1 MWEQIR
7 SNRRR
12 SFMLAT
18 FMAAILVALGY
29 FLAEYFAPGY
39 GIAGIVIACGIWV
52 VMALT
57 TYFGGNQMFLAMA
70 KAKRIEKQDLPR
82 LYNIVEEMT
91 IASGL
96 GKMPAVYIIDDPAP
110 NAFATGRNPENA
122 AVAVTSGLVR
132 MCSRDELQ
140 GVIAHEI
147 GHIRNRDVLLMLFAG
162 VMVGAIAI
170 LAEVGLRSHWFMGG
184 RSRRSSG
191 DGGGQAI
198 IVLIAVALMILA
210 PLIAQFV
217 YFAISRKREYL
228 ADASAARYTRYPEGL
243 ASALEKIAAS
253 PTKLGSVSKVT
264 APMYIINPLQREGS
278 QAANLTSTHP
288 PITERVKILRAMG
301 GASFAAYDEA
311 FRQTKRRRAGVIPS
325 SALQDKD
332 EVEVRK
338 PTVAERLDGL
348 MGPLIVA
355 TAGAAAKEGAQEAK
369 RRAREVDDFLY
380 RKEKYREL
388 DCTCGTTLKIPP
400 GFLDTRVT
408 CPHCD
413 RQHDL
418 GDFHAMP
425 EPDQNLPDSDQN
437 MPESD
442 QNMPESD

>member
-12 SFMLAT
+12 SIWLAM
-18 FMAAILVALGY
+18 FMAALLVGLGY

-39 GIAGIVIACGIWV
+39 GIAGIVLACGIWV

-57 TYFGGNQMFLAMA
+57 AYFGGNQMFLAMA
-70 KAKRIEKQDLPR
+70 RAKRIEKQDLPR

-96 GKMPAVYIIDDPAP
+96 SKMPAVYLIDDPAP
-110 NAFATGRNPENA
+110 NAFATGRKPENA

-132 MCSRDELQ
+132 MCNRDELQ

-198 IVLIAVALMILA
+198 IVLVAIALMILA
-210 PLIAQFV
+210 PLIAQFI

-243 ASALEKIAAS
+243 ASALEKIAAA
-253 PTKLGSVSKVT
+253 PAKLASASKVT
-264 APMYIINPLQREGS
+264 APMYIINPLKRDGAR
-278 QAANLTSTHP
+278 AANLSSTHP
-288 PITERVKILRAMG
+288 PITERIKILRTMG

-311 FRQTKRRRAGVIPS
+311 FRQTQRRRTGVVPA
-325 SALQDKD
+325 SALQDRED
-332 EVEVRK
+332 IDLRK
-338 PTVAERLDGL
+338 PTAAERLDDL
-348 MGPLIVA
+348 VGPVGVA
-355 TAGAAAKEGAQEAK
+355 MAGMAGSRADAQAAK
-369 RRAREVDDFLY
+369 RRAREVDDVLY
-380 RKEKYREL
+380 RKDSYRAL
-388 DCTCGTTLKIPP
+388 ACPCGTNLKIPP
-400 GFLDTRVT
+400 GFLGSQVS

-413 RQHDL
+413 RRHEVARFRTMDAS
-418 GDFHAMP
+418 DRP
-425 EPDQNLPDSDQN
+425 EPA
-437 MPESD
+437 
-442 QNMPESD
+442 

>member
-12 SFMLAT
+12 SIWLAM
-18 FMAAILVALGY
+18 FMAALLVGLGY

-39 GIAGIVIACGIWV
+39 GIAGSVLACGIWM

-57 TYFGGNQMFLAMA
+57 AYFGGNQMFLAMA
-70 KAKRIEKQDLPR
+70 RAKRIEKQDLPR

-96 GKMPAVYIIDDPAP
+96 SKMPAVYLIDDPAP

-132 MCSRDELQ
+132 MCNRDELQ

-198 IVLIAVALMILA
+198 IVLVAIALMILA
-210 PLIAQFV
+210 PLIAQFI

-243 ASALEKIAAS
+243 ASALEKIAAA
-253 PTKLGSVSKVT
+253 PAKLASASKVT
-264 APMYIINPLQREGS
+264 APMYIINPLSRDGS
-278 QAANLTSTHP
+278 RAANLSSTHP
-288 PITERVKILRAMG
+288 PITERIKILRAMG

-311 FRQTKRRRAGVIPS
+311 FRRTQRKRAGVIPA
-325 SALQDKD
+325 SALQDQED
-332 EVEVRK
+332 IDLRT
-338 PTVAERLDGL
+338 PTAAERLDRLVMPVGVT
-348 MGPLIVA
+348 MA
-355 TAGAAAKEGAQEAK
+355 EMAGSADAQAAK
-369 RRAREVDDFLY
+369 RRAREVDDVLY
-380 RKEKYREL
+380 RKDRYRAL
-388 DCTCGTTLKIPP
+388 ACPCGTSLKIPP
-400 GFLDTRVT
+400 GYLASQVT
-408 CPHCD
+408 CPHCERRHEVTRFQTMD
-413 RQHDL
+413 
-418 GDFHAMP
+418 A
-425 EPDQNLPDSDQN
+425 SD
-437 MPESD
+437 PAGPS
-442 QNMPESD
+442 